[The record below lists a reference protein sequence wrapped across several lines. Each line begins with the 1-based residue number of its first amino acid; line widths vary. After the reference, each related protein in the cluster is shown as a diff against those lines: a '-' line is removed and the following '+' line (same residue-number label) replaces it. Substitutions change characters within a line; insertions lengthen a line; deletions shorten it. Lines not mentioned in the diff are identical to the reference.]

1 MSSFWG
7 DTEQSP
13 TSWRS
18 QPSLRHG
25 SKPERGWDR
34 AKPPPG
40 TELSLSPPQL
50 FLPHR
55 ITCRAR
61 FKQNKISCHGYPEQ
75 DCYIYKE
82 REKYRKYIRGAASHA
97 FFFFARALGQPRRE
111 PSAAPRPPHSSGVPG
126 GIVSPLLLEMF
137 PKKKHQSASSCS
149 PRGVCAPAG
158 THPARSRHGAGQ
170 EGPVS
175 HSSSGYLR
183 VSCTTHQIPKLKEV
197 PGGGDLT
204 PHCAP

>member
-7 DTEQSP
+7 NTEQSP

-97 FFFFARALGQPRRE
+97 FFFLHGHWDSPGESRVLPLALHTAVGSQE
-111 PSAAPRPPHSSGVPG
+111 
-126 GIVSPLLLEMF
+126 
-137 PKKKHQSASSCS
+137 AS
-149 PRGVCAPAG
+149 
-158 THPARSRHGAGQ
+158 
-170 EGPVS
+170 
-175 HSSSGYLR
+175 
-183 VSCTTHQIPKLKEV
+183 
-197 PGGGDLT
+197 
-204 PHCAP
+204 